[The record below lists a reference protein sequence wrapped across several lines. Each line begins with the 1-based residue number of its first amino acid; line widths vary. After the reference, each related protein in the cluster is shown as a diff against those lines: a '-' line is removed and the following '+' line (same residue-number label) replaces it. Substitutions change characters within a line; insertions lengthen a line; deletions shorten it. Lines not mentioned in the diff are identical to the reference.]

1 MCQDLLETVI
11 LNWLPFSTIPNTW
24 SHCAKQFWVNCN
36 SSGFKRQLRQG
47 RFRTRWGHEVSRVHA
62 SAVMPALKVSE
73 TVLKHSS
80 SDPISSTYW
89 ASARQQAGLRHCR
102 RWHSSW
108 ENRTSIKPTGHPV
121 PSFTNHTLPDRKCPM
136 CLKVTTHSSTLLL
149 VSSDIIFLKLMDS
162 RKTCSV
168 TWLSHRAEKGLNND
182 DFLRVQQRTC
192 SPSLLRLSWST
203 KTPSSFPTLFHYIFI
218 F

>member
-1 MCQDLLETVI
+1 MASRDSC
-11 LNWLPFSTIPNTW
+11 
-24 SHCAKQFWVNCN
+24 
-36 SSGFKRQLRQG
+36 GQG

-89 ASARQQAGLRHCR
+89 ASARQQAGLWHCR

-108 ENRTSIKPTGHPV
+108 ENRTSTKPTGHPV